1 MSMAST
7 VSTNVS
13 LTSALYQASGLASG
27 LNTATIVDALIAA
40 DSGRLNALKRRQDDY
55 QVQISTLGTMV
66 SQLQALKTAA
76 STLST
81 KGVVPIQPDSTYS
94 DFTVTGSA
102 RTEGSYAIQVSQMA
116 KEAKM
121 LSKDFTSAQDPAV
134 VDDGMLQFAIDGVN
148 TVAIDTTGK
157 GLADIAEAINN
168 GITGLRASVI
178 STGSAYYLSV
188 ARSST
193 GYSSTSENA
202 LTIVSQ
208 PNMSLGITQYA
219 LNAQLEIDGLPIQ
232 RTSNTITD
240 AIGGVTLHLTAESN
254 VRKNVNFT
262 ASSSGTE
269 EALQTFVDAYNALA
283 TTLRGQLVTDPDQSY
298 GDTLLDHTTVAS
310 IQGAVQSML
319 TKTVVASGS
328 VRTLSDLGLEIQRD
342 GTLELNTIRTLKA
355 VETNPAAVNAIFS
368 NSTQGIATAVS
379 DLAKRHT
386 SALTGTLVMRQKS
399 LQSSI
404 IEMDEQKVR
413 IQSYLDAQ
421 RVRLTEQFI
430 NMERI
435 ISGFNAATSYLT
447 QVANLKIES

>member
-1 MSMAST
+1 MAST
-7 VSTNVS
+7 VSSNAS
-13 LTSALYQASGLASG
+13 LTSAMYQASGLASG

-76 STLST
+76 SSLSS
-81 KGVVPIQPDSTYS
+81 KGVVSIQPDSTYT

-102 RTEGSYAIQVSQMA
+102 KAEGSYAVQVSQVA
-116 KEAKM
+116 KEAKR
-121 LSKDFTSAQDPAV
+121 LSKSFTSAQDPAA

-193 GYSSTSENA
+193 GYTSSLETA
-202 LTIVSQ
+202 FTVVSQ
-208 PNMSLGITQYA
+208 PNMSLETSQDA
-219 LNAQLEIDGLPIQ
+219 QNAELRVDDLLIQ
-232 RTSNTITD
+232 RTTNTISD
-240 AIGGVTLHLTAESN
+240 VIGGVTLHLTGESN
-254 VRKNVNFT
+254 VRKNVNF
-262 ASSSGTE
+262 AANASGTE
-269 EALQTFVDAYNALA
+269 AALQTFVDAYNALA
-283 TTLRGQLVTDPDQSY
+283 TTLKGQLVTDPDQSY
-298 GDTLLDHTTVAS
+298 GDTLLDHTTVAT
-310 IQGAVQSML
+310 IQSAIQSML

-342 GTLELNTIRTLKA
+342 GTLEMNTIRTLKA

-368 NSTQGIATAVS
+368 NSTQGIATVAS

-386 SALTGTLVMRQKS
+386 SALTGTLVLRQKS

-404 IEMDEQKVR
+404 LEMDEQKVR
-413 IQSYLDAQ
+413 IQAYLDAE
-421 RVRLTEQFI
+421 RVRLTKQFTY
-430 NMERI
+430 MESI

-447 QVANLKIES
+447 QVANLKIET